1 MSIMRPHCC
10 VHRDRHNRII
20 TEFTSVPCTIESFT
34 LLMLQRLVSDY
45 LTGGVY
51 QSVTNDTSGFIYGDD
66 ASDVTGEQGSDQ
78 QIDKIT
84 LEKERER

>member
-1 MSIMRPHCC
+1 
-10 VHRDRHNRII
+10 
-20 TEFTSVPCTIESFT
+20 
-34 LLMLQRLVSDY
+34 MLQRLVSDY